1 MNTCKILINRGL
13 TGLLMFSLLV
23 PAFGSLADDSD
34 NLQNQL
40 SDVQSQMNQQLQKKN
55 NADTAIGN
63 IFEKLRIIQTNLDT
77 ARNEYKNISDQLLQ
91 TENKIS
97 ETQVNLD
104 KTQENLK
111 KRQKILGNRIRDIY
125 MHGQLDYLDVVIGAK
140 DFNDFANRVELLER
154 IVNSDMELIHSIAAD
169 RDTIN
174 QQKTELETERQE
186 QVKLQADAA
195 KKKEEI
201 EKHKA
206 EQQAVLDKT
215 QNDKAAAEQAYNE
228 LEASSQHISDM
239 LKARAN
245 AAAAA
250 NTDSDTSAPAPS
262 GSGIFIW
269 PVNGPITSPF
279 GYRIHPVLGR
289 RIFHSGIDIGVDY
302 GTPVHAAAAGVV
314 VEADWMGGYGNAVLI
329 DHGNGLSTIY
339 GHNTSLTVSAG
350 QTVSQGQL
358 IAYSGATGM
367 ATGPH
372 VHFEVRL
379 NGTPVNPMNYL

>member
-1 MNTCKILINRGL
+1 
-13 TGLLMFSLLV
+13 
-23 PAFGSLADDSD
+23 
-34 NLQNQL
+34 
-40 SDVQSQMNQQLQKKN
+40 
-55 NADTAIGN
+55 
-63 IFEKLRIIQTNLDT
+63 
-77 ARNEYKNISDQLLQ
+77 
-91 TENKIS
+91 
-97 ETQVNLD
+97 
-104 KTQENLK
+104 
-111 KRQKILGNRIRDIY
+111 
-125 MHGQLDYLDVVIGAK
+125 
-140 DFNDFANRVELLER
+140 
-154 IVNSDMELIHSIAAD
+154 
-169 RDTIN
+169 
-174 QQKTELETERQE
+174 
-186 QVKLQADAA
+186 
-195 KKKEEI
+195 
-201 EKHKA
+201 
-206 EQQAVLDKT
+206 
-215 QNDKAAAEQAYNE
+215 
-228 LEASSQHISDM
+228 M

-250 NTDSDTSAPAPS
+250 NTDSDTRAPAPS

-350 QTVSQGQL
+350 QTVSQGQI